1 MKFIAI
7 ILSFYFLALN
17 AVPCNDMNYS
27 EDDSQVVTVIDADG
41 DHSQD

>member
-17 AVPCNDMNYS
+17 AVPCS
-27 EDDSQVVTVIDADG
+27 DS
-41 DHSQD
+41 